1 MIDLNLT
8 QIEQIFAARVANARD
23 NARPANT
30 AGNPRTT
37 ADQIGCA
44 LAELYECGAAIGL
57 SINELN
63 AITNRY
69 VEYNDEG
76 DVWPRPMGNV
86 LPFGQRLRKQP
97 GGRRLALSVNG

>member
-1 MIDLNLT
+1 MVDLNLT

-23 NARPANT
+23 NARLASA
-30 AGNPRTT
+30 AGFVRTT
-37 ADQIGCA
+37 AHEIGCA
-44 LAELYECGAAIGL
+44 LADLYEIGATIGL
-57 SINELN
+57 SISDLN

-86 LPFGQRLRKQP
+86 IPFGQRRKQST
-97 GGRRLALSVNG
+97 GRRPALSVNG

>member
-8 QIEQIFAARVANARD
+8 QIEQIFAARVANSRD
-23 NARPANT
+23 NARLADT
-30 AGNPRTT
+30 AGYMRTT

-44 LAELYECGAAIGL
+44 LADLYECGAAIGL
-57 SINELN
+57 STSELN

-86 LPFGQRLRKQP
+86 VPFGQRPSENVSPLW
-97 GGRRLALSVNG
+97 L